1 MQKMELF
8 KNKELGLN
16 LQAMSNDDGSI
27 SVNLEDAA
35 RGLGFTRIANSGNA
49 VVRWGRVKGYLEEF
63 GVSTCGHDDFIPET
77 VFYLLAMKAKN
88 ETAKKFQAWVAIE
101 VLPSIRKHGAYMTD
115 KVLEQTLNDPDF
127 MIGLL
132 TELKGER
139 EKRKQLEVVNQ
150 QQTQQIAELQ
160 PKADYTDKILQSN
173 GLLTVR
179 QIAMDYGMTP
189 QAMNKVLHELG
200 VQYKQSGQWFLYKE
214 HLSSGYTKSST
225 YVDNYSRPRMSTKWT
240 QKGRLFLYNL
250 LKENG
255 ILPLIEREETTDEVA
270 A

>member
-1 MQKMELF
+1 M
-8 KNKELGLN
+8 
-16 LQAMSNDDGSI
+16 
-27 SVNLEDAA
+27 
-35 RGLGFTRIANSGNA
+35 
-49 VVRWGRVKGYLEEF
+49 
-63 GVSTCGHDDFIPET
+63 
-77 VFYLLAMKAKN
+77 
-88 ETAKKFQAWVAIE
+88 
-101 VLPSIRKHGAYMTD
+101 
-115 KVLEQTLNDPDF
+115 
-127 MIGLL
+127 
-132 TELKGER
+132 
-139 EKRKQLEVVNQ
+139 
-150 QQTQQIAELQ
+150 Q